1 MNYTDEQIN
10 RIFELMNVVIENCK
24 GQFKDYAITYANAS
38 MEAYMMFGNEGLEM
52 QIPYVLANLQGWRGD
67 LARST
72 KAELKTFNR
81 FCK

>member
-1 MNYTDEQIN
+1 MNYTDKQRE
-10 RIFELMNVVIENCK
+10 RIFELMMIVIDNATGK
-24 GQFKDYAITYANAS
+24 FAPYAKTYAENSWLALS
-38 MEAYMMFGNEGLEM
+38 EDGDRGLEM

-81 FCK
+81 FS

>member
-1 MNYTDEQIN
+1 MNYTDEQRK
-10 RIFELMNVVIENCK
+10 RIFELMHVVINNCK
-24 GQFKDYAITYANAS
+24 GKHKDYAKTYAYAS
-38 MEAYMMFGNEGLEM
+38 MEAYVMYGDEGLEM
-52 QIPYVLANLQGWRGD
+52 QIPYVLANLQGWRGE